1 MVPWVAPGG
10 RQPGSSRPSVNTSTT
25 CRSRLCVPRPHPNP
39 QLYLFVSSCM
49 REKMQKERAASS
61 RESSRS
67 EGGDRVFTRPCVRVY
82 RNGLLVSANR
92 AVMKHLYPSFLP
104 VRTSMR
110 TFARTHS
117 IFVRRL
123 RAQTLINLFSI
134 DMHQTSDVQVNGK
147 LFASAGF
154 LEMHSHMQLFSH
166 SLSTRMCLTTIQQ
179 TEAMVQ
185 SLSMQLQRFTQNK
198 RSSGGDAD
206 DDATSALQQQVR
218 NKSIARPWPDHG
230 QIRISPLF
238 KGARVHIILHNHSS
252 PTSLRLVRD
261 HGQIWAHPR
270 LIVM

>member
-1 MVPWVAPGG
+1 M
-10 RQPGSSRPSVNTSTT
+10 
-25 CRSRLCVPRPHPNP
+25 
-39 QLYLFVSSCM
+39 
-49 REKMQKERAASS
+49 
-61 RESSRS
+61 
-67 EGGDRVFTRPCVRVY
+67 
-82 RNGLLVSANR
+82 
-92 AVMKHLYPSFLP
+92 HLYPSFLP

-166 SLSTRMCLTTIQQ
+166 SVSTRMCLTTIQQ

-270 LIVM
+270 LIIMSCDTFWSRLCKASVALNSVSWPSNCCSHLWPTFVPQTPFLFFLSTRGLERTRCLTAPILATTMPFCCCLCPR